1 MAAYPL
7 LLLAAVLAASLLQAS
22 SEAPVC
28 YGPRMD
34 GLRSFLEAQYV
45 PEAGLLRAAVTAY
58 PDNITIWVASDNLL
72 ASRALL
78 VLGSPLAGGVL
89 EALRSHGGGFDGV
102 HEVLIG
108 HRIPGV
114 FYEAGEAVLGEV
126 YSHSLGAVLVVKR
139 ELHCCRVMEDW
150 SRYADLVVYRA
161 LDWLLAGDI
170 AEAERLYELL
180 MGMWDGRGFRDAAFD
195 GVYESY
201 KLALAVY
208 LYRALAAA
216 GSPLAGE
223 YRGVVEE
230 CCRLLGLLQRSDGGI
245 TTHYRVDDNDAIVAM
260 GDANVETT
268 SITVLALYSA
278 YPLAAGLRAKLL
290 ELLQEPVYR

>member
-1 MAAYPL
+1 MGQL
-7 LLLAAVLAASLLQAS
+7 LLLVAVLVASLLQTGSGAL
-22 SEAPVC
+22 VC
-28 YGPRMD
+28 YGPRVD

-45 PEAGLLRAAVTAY
+45 PEAGLLRAAVAAY
-58 PDNITIWVASDNLL
+58 PDNATIWVASDNLL
-72 ASRALL
+72 AARALL
-78 VLGSPLAGGVL
+78 VLGSPLAGRVL
-89 EALRSHGGGFDGV
+89 EALEGYGGGFDGA

-114 FYEAGEAVLGEV
+114 FYEAGEVVLGEV
-126 YSHSLGAVLVVKR
+126 YSRSLGAVLVVKR

-150 SRYADLVVYRA
+150 GRYADLVVYRA
-161 LDWLLAGDI
+161 LDRLLAGDI
-170 AEAERLYELL
+170 AGAERLYELL

-195 GVYESY
+195 GTYESY

-208 LYRALAAA
+208 LHRALAAA
-216 GSPLAGE
+216 GSPVVEG
-223 YRGVVEE
+223 YRGAVEE

-245 TTHYRVDDNDAIVAM
+245 ATHYRVDGGGAVVPV

-278 YPLAAGLRAKLL
+278 YPLAAGLRARLL
-290 ELLQEPVYR
+290 ELLQEPAGG